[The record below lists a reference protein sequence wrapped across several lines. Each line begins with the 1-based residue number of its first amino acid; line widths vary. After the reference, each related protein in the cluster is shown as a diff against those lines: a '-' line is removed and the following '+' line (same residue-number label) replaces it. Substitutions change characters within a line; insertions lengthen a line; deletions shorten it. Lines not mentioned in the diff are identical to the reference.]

1 MNVTLPNGTVI
12 QGVPEGTN
20 KWTVAEM
27 AIKKG
32 LAKPEDFGQQSANPV
47 EGMGGFE
54 KFRAGWGKAVTDM
67 GRGAS
72 QMVGLIDRAD
82 VQSSRER
89 DAYLMATG
97 AGKAGNIAGAV
108 ATTLPAAFIP
118 GANTVAGAT
127 AIGAGMGLL
136 QPSTSTGETFA
147 NIGLGGA
154 LGGGSVLAARGVSAA
169 YRGGKAVLEPLFE
182 GGQNQIA
189 RRTMQ
194 AFAGGSDEAARAAQ
208 NIDDYY
214 LRQTIMGDAVPG
226 VKPTAAELARNP
238 GISQLERTIR
248 NNPEYMT
255 AVTNRLQGNRE
266 AIMGS
271 VDDIAGTPFRM
282 ERAIEQRGR
291 IAKPFYDAAR
301 QATVKPD
308 DALVSL
314 LGRPSMSK
322 AWERA
327 SSLAREAGETIDP
340 GTIIDSKT
348 GEIIR
353 SGSISGNALHYL
365 KMAMDDLADNPAA
378 TGIAG
383 NEARAIANT
392 RTSLVNWIA
401 KNIPEY
407 DKGRQAYASLS
418 KPINQMEIGTAL
430 RNKLQPALA
439 DYGAT
444 SRSRAAMYADA
455 LRGGDDFAASTLG
468 RSSATMSAIMTPEQ
482 MTRLRAVADQL
493 GRRAGADE
501 LGRAVGSNTGQNM
514 VSQNVLRQLLGPLG
528 LPESTIERAAGS
540 TLLRTVMK
548 PIQYVGS
555 IGEQGVMNKL
565 AEAALD
571 PQVAQEMLRI
581 GIDPMKIG
589 VLMRNQ
595 QYLAPAIVSGAG
607 AGQNSLYEQPPNVGR
622 NAIAPALTTNALYE
636 TR

>member
-20 KWTVAEM
+20 KWTIAEM
-27 AIKKG
+27 AIKKR
-32 LAKPEDFGQQSANPV
+32 LATPEDFGQQSANPA
-47 EGMGGFE
+47 EGMGGIE

-67 GRGAS
+67 GRGAG
-72 QMVGLIDRAD
+72 QMVGLVDRAD
-82 VQSSRER
+82 VQASRDR
-89 DAYLMATG
+89 DAPLMATG

-108 ATTLPAAFIP
+108 ASTLPAAFIP

-136 QPSTSTGETFA
+136 QPSTSTQETLT
-147 NIGLGGA
+147 NTGLGGA
-154 LGGGSVLAARGVSAA
+154 IGGGSVLAARGISAA
-169 YRGGKAVLEPLFE
+169 YRGGKAILEPLFE

-194 AFAGGSDEAARAAQ
+194 AFAGGADEAAKAAG

-226 VKPTAAELARNP
+226 VQPTTAELAKNP
-238 GISQLERTIR
+238 GIAQLERTVR
-248 NNPEYMT
+248 NNPEYLT
-255 AVTNRLQGNRE
+255 ALTNRLQGNKE
-266 AIMGS
+266 AILNS

-282 ERAIEQRGR
+282 ESAIDLRGR

-314 LGRPSMSK
+314 LNRPSMAK

-340 GTIIDSKT
+340 GTIIDSNS

-383 NEARAIANT
+383 NEARAIGST
-392 RTSLVNWIA
+392 RTQLVNWIA

-407 DKGRQAYASLS
+407 DQGRQAYAALS

-444 SRSRAAMYADA
+444 SGSRAAAYANA
-455 LRGGDDFAASTLG
+455 LRGGDEFAASTLG
-468 RSSATMSAIMTPEQ
+468 RSSATMSDIMKPEQ
-482 MTRLRAVADQL
+482 MTRLRAVAEQL
-493 GRRAGADE
+493 GRRASADE

-548 PIQYVGS
+548 PVQYIGS
-555 IGEQGVMNKL
+555 IGEEGVMKKL

-571 PQVAQEMLRI
+571 PQVAQEMLRV
-581 GIDPMKIG
+581 GIDPMKVG
-589 VLMRNQ
+589 LLMRNQ
-595 QYLAPAIVSGAG
+595 QYLAPALVSGTDA
-607 AGQNSLYEQPPNVGR
+607 AAQ
-622 NAIAPALTTNALYE
+622 
-636 TR
+636 